1 MKKNIGKLL
10 IEEGF
15 IDQESLENALNSQ
28 VEFERVGIKLRI
40 GEILVRNGKI
50 ENRKVLFNFLVKHG
64 IKLMIGETLLLLE
77 YINLDQ
83 YRQIRNIDI
92 VNKNKKIDKGFGEI
106 AVDLGFITQEKF
118 LEFLENTNRKLRVG
132 EQLVRDKILTKESL
146 NLVLEDQKNNP
157 IYKDKKLL
165 DILLETKMISK
176 EIYNKYSGKIWDINN
191 IDFKLEDY

>member
-1 MKKNIGKLL
+1 MKKNIWKLL
-10 IEEGF
+10 IEEWF

-28 VEFERVGIKLRI
+28 VEFERVWIKLRI
-40 GEILVRNGKI
+40 WEILVRNWKI
-50 ENRKVLFNFLVKHG
+50 ENRKVLFNFLVKHW
-64 IKLMIGETLLLLE
+64 IKLMIWETLLLLE

-92 VNKNKKIDKGFGEI
+92 VNKNKKIDKWFWEI
-106 AVDLGFITQEKF
+106 AVDLWFITQEKF
-118 LEFLENTNRKLRVG
+118 LEFLENTNRKLRVW